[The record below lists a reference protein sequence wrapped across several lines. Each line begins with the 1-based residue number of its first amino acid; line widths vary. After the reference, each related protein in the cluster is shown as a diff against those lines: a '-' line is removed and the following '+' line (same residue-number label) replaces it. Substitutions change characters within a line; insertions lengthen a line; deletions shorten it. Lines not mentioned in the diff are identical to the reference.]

1 MSIAFPKPYDSA
13 RDNTL
18 AFVRFLMLL
27 VVLMGV
33 GMFYMMHIV
42 DQAQQEIQV
51 SIPPDLTHG
60 VTMRAG
66 DKDDTELYAFALTQL
81 QSLHHWIEDGS
92 VEYQQRIKEH
102 EDLITP
108 SYRAFLQ
115 RDHERRKKQGELHM
129 RSRVLMPLPGSFF
142 SPDKVKRLGSD
153 DWEVELELQLIETYL
168 GGTIKKIKFS
178 YPVHIVRYDVG
189 KRNPWKLALDGYTRE
204 PEKIMEKGD
213 ESK

>member
-1 MSIAFPKPYDSA
+1 MSRFPRPYDAS

-18 AFVRFLMLL
+18 AFLRFLMFL
-27 VVLMGV
+27 VLVESGGL
-33 GMFYMMHIV
+33 FYMMHLV
-42 DQAQQEIQV
+42 DKAQQEIQV

-60 VTMRAG
+60 VTMQAG
-66 DKDDTELYAFALTQL
+66 EKDDTELYAFALTQL

-92 VEYQQRIKEH
+92 VEYPLRIKEH

-108 SYRAFLQ
+108 AYRAFLQ
-115 RDHERRKKQGELHM
+115 RDFERRSKQGELHA
-129 RSRVLMPLPGSFF
+129 RSRALMPLPGSFF
-142 SPDKVKRLGSD
+142 SPEKVKRLGSD

-204 PEKIMEKGD
+204 PEKMMEKGD

>member
-1 MSIAFPKPYDSA
+1 MSIAFPKPYDA
-13 RDNTL
+13 PRDNTL
-18 AFVRFLMLL
+18 AFLRFLMFLVLL
-27 VVLMGV
+27 ESG
-33 GMFYMMHIV
+33 GIFYMMHLV
-42 DQAQQEIQV
+42 DRAQQEIQV

-60 VTMRAG
+60 VTMQAG
-66 DKDDTELYAFALTQL
+66 DKDETELYAFALTQL
-81 QSLHHWIEDGS
+81 QSLHHWIDDGS
-92 VEYQQRIKEH
+92 VEYPLRIKEH
-102 EDLITP
+102 EALITP
-108 SYRAFLQ
+108 GYRAFLQ
-115 RDHERRKKQGELHM
+115 RDFERRRKQGELHA

-204 PEKIMEKGD
+204 PEKIMERVD

>member
-1 MSIAFPKPYDSA
+1 MNIAFPKPYDAS

-18 AFVRFLMLL
+18 AFLRFLMFL
-27 VVLMGV
+27 VIVETGIIV
-33 GMFYMMHIV
+33 YMLHVV
-42 DQAQQEIQV
+42 DKAQQEIQV

-60 VTMRAG
+60 VTMKAG

-81 QSLHHWIEDGS
+81 QSLHHWTEDGS
-92 VEYQQRIKEH
+92 VEYPLRIKEH

-115 RDHERRKKQGELHM
+115 RDYDRRKQQGELHA

-153 DWEVELELQLIETYL
+153 DWEVVLELQLIETYL
-168 GGTIKKIKFS
+168 GGTIKDIKFS

-204 PEKIMEKGD
+204 PEKIVEKKD
-213 ESK
+213 VSK

>member
-1 MSIAFPKPYDSA
+1 MSAFSRPYDSS

-18 AFVRFLMLL
+18 AFLRFLMFL
-27 VVLMGV
+27 VIVETGV
-33 GMFYMMHIV
+33 VFYMLHVV
-42 DQAQQEIQV
+42 DKAQQEIQV

-60 VTMRAG
+60 VTMQAG
-66 DKDDTELYAFALTQL
+66 DKDETELYAFALTQL

-92 VEYQQRIKEH
+92 VEYPLRIKEH
-102 EDLITP
+102 EDLHAP

-115 RDHERRKKQGELHM
+115 RDYDRRKQQGELHA

-142 SPDKVKRLGSD
+142 SADRVKRLGSD
-153 DWEVELELQLIETYL
+153 DWEVDLELQLIETYL
-168 GGTIKKIKFS
+168 GGTIKKIKFN

-204 PEKIMEKGD
+204 PKKMMEKGD